1 MKSHLL
7 NSTAIPPVIRM
18 HFPPTTYAELWLGEC
33 MLDRVPIAEDGRCHF
48 ANIPAGAKVRVS
60 VTSTAKSADEA

>member
-1 MKSHLL
+1 MKSQLL

-48 ANIPAGAKVRVS
+48 DNIPMGAKVRVS
-60 VTSTAKSADEA
+60 VTLDAKSAGQE